1 MRYLL
6 AFPAAAMLVC
16 SAAAGSAS
24 RSVDAEIAAKLK
36 PGEQVEAR
44 IDADFNGDGESD
56 AAWIAAGPDRRTVH
70 VHFVL
75 RKGADLRHV
84 PAGSFALPSDRLG
97 PADLS
102 VNKDVLVIKDLTGGT
117 TALAATY
124 RFRGEAAAARMRL
137 IGLDARLYSRTF
149 AHEGARMSWN
159 LLTGDLITARLE
171 LTGSGDDAAYREA
184 GTKRVRR
191 PIAVIDMESTP
202 DAEAELAAMLPSTG
216 QFQQVSSAAKR
227 E

>member
-24 RSVDAEIAAKLK
+24 RSSDAEIAAKLK
-36 PGEQVEAR
+36 VGEEVEAR
-44 IDADFNGDGESD
+44 INGDFNGDGEID
-56 AAWIAAGPDRRTVH
+56 TAWIAAGPDGRTVH
-70 VHFVL
+70 VHFAL
-75 RKGADLRHV
+75 RKGADLHHV
-84 PAGSFALPSDRLG
+84 PAGSFALPSERLG

-102 VNKDVLVIKDLTGGT
+102 VSKDVLVIRDLTGGT

-124 RFRGEAAAARMRL
+124 RFRGDAAATRMRL

-149 AHEGARMSWN
+149 AHDGAKMSWN
-159 LLTGDLITARLE
+159 LLTGDLVTARLE
-171 LTGSGDDAAYREA
+171 LTRSGDETAYREA

-191 PIAVIDMESTP
+191 PIAVVDMESTP
-202 DAEAELAAMLPSTG
+202 DAESELAAMVPSTG
-216 QFQQVSSAAKR
+216 
-227 E
+227 